1 MPTAEPRLLTVNPLR
16 PARAAVSAA
25 AAALNRGEL
34 VILPTDTVYGVA
46 AKPGFEARLVEA
58 KGRDPGKPIPLLAEN
73 IEAVAR
79 MLCQSPAPASD
90 QPNRL
95 TTSPTNRFTASPTH
109 RFTDSPLHRLTD
121 SPLHR
126 SPKMPAR
133 ARDLARRFWPGAL
146 TLVLPVGDGTEGF
159 RVPDHAVTRAVL
171 AASGGLL
178 RITSANRSGAPES
191 RDAAAA
197 VAALGRHVSVVLDAG
212 PAPGGV
218 ASTVV
223 AIASDG
229 ALRVLREGA
238 LSAKWITDPDIVM
251 MVCTGNT
258 CRSPMAEGLLRK
270 WLGRASSWDVCSA
283 GLAAMEGS
291 PVSEETVE
299 VLRERGI
306 DCRGQTARAV
316 TAARVDAARAVV
328 VMTSHQRDALR
339 RRFPA
344 ARSKILLLRDFAP
357 GRPGDDI
364 ADPVGLSVE
373 DYRRVCEAIE
383 AAMPELVLYLRDQK
397 SGC

>member
-16 PARAAVSAA
+16 PARAAVAAA
-25 AAALNRGEL
+25 AAALKRGEL
-34 VILPTDTVYGVA
+34 VILPTDTVYGIA
-46 AKPGFEARLVEA
+46 AMPGFEARLVEA
-58 KGRDPGKPIPLLAEN
+58 KGRDPGKPIPFLAEN

-79 MLCQSPAPASD
+79 MLCPAAP
-90 QPNRL
+90 PPYRL
-95 TTSPTNRFTASPTH
+95 
-109 RFTDSPLHRLTD
+109 TDSPTHRLTD
-121 SPLHR
+121 SPIHQL
-126 SPKMPAR
+126 PAR

-146 TLVLPVGDGTEGF
+146 TMVLPVGDGTEGF

-178 RITSANRSGAPES
+178 RVTSANRSGAPET

-197 VAALGRHVSVVLDAG
+197 LAALGPYVSVALDAG

-238 LSAKWITDPDIVM
+238 LPAKWIADPDIVM

-270 WLGRASSWDVCSA
+270 WLGRASSWEVRSA
-283 GLAAMEGS
+283 GLAALEGA

-306 DCRGQTARAV
+306 ACGGQTARVV

-344 ARSKILLLRDFAP
+344 ARNKILLLRDFAP

-364 ADPVGLSVE
+364 ADPVGLSLD
-373 DYRRVCEAIE
+373 DYRRVCEAME

-397 SGC
+397 IGC